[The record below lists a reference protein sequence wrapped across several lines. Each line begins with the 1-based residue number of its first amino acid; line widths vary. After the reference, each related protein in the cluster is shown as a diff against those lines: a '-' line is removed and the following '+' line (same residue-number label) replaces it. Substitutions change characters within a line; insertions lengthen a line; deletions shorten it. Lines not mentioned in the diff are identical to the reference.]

1 MKRALLLVASLMC
14 LLGALSLGIGAA
26 WIAQAFGPS
35 SRVMTDLGDIPVRP
49 GAQAIVI
56 DLDRV
61 DASIP
66 YLPVEGTASLLVKP
80 AGERAGDD
88 PADLFIGLAPGTVL
102 DGYLIGGSYSV
113 ARLEDDSWT
122 VTPVTG
128 RRELGSTAAVE
139 WTASARGAGPSIR
152 LSGREPIS
160 IVILNGD
167 LGRPVAVRAFLVLG
181 VPEASA
187 YQTAAVGLAVLLL
200 VLAITLAYGALVRL
214 RPGKPPEP
222 GSPA

>member
-1 MKRALLLVASLMC
+1 MKRALLLFASFIC

-26 WIAQAFGPS
+26 WIVQAFGPS
-35 SRVMTDLGDIPVRP
+35 SRVMSDLGEIPVRP
-49 GAQAIVI
+49 NAQAIVI

-66 YLPVEGTASLLVKP
+66 YLPVEGKASLLIKP

-88 PADLFIGLAPGTVL
+88 PADIFIGLAPSEVL

-113 ARLEDDSWT
+113 ARLKAGSWT

-128 RRELGSTAAVE
+128 GRELGSTAAVE

-167 LGRPVAVRAFLVLG
+167 LGRPVTVRAFLVLG
-181 VPEASA
+181 VPEASS

-200 VLAITLAYGALVRL
+200 VMAITLAHAALVRL
-214 RPGKPPEP
+214 RPGQPQGP

>member
-1 MKRALLLVASLMC
+1 MKRFLLLAASVVC

-26 WIAQAFGPS
+26 WIVQAFGPS
-35 SRVMTDLGDIPVRP
+35 SRVVTDLGEIPVRP
-49 GAQAIVI
+49 DAQAIVI

-66 YLPVEGTASLLVKP
+66 YLPVEGTASLLIKP

-88 PADLFIGLAPGTVL
+88 PADIFIGLASSTSL

-113 ARLEDDSWT
+113 ARLEDATWT
-122 VTPVTG
+122 ITPVTG
-128 RRELGSTAAVE
+128 GRELGSTATVE
-139 WTASARGAGPSIR
+139 WTASARGAAPSIR
-152 LSGREPIS
+152 LSGRDPIS
-160 IVILNGD
+160 IAILNGD
-167 LGRPVAVRAFLVLG
+167 LGRPVAVHAFLVLG
-181 VPEASA
+181 VPEASS

-200 VLAITLAYGALVRL
+200 VMAITLAYGALVRL
-214 RPGKPPEP
+214 RPGHPPGP

>member
-1 MKRALLLVASLMC
+1 MKRALLLFASAMC
-14 LLGALSLGIGAA
+14 LLGALSLGVGAA
-26 WIAQAFGPS
+26 WIVQAFGPS
-35 SRVMTDLGDIPVRP
+35 SRVMSDLGEIPVRP
-49 GAQAIVI
+49 DAQAIVI

-61 DASIP
+61 DATIP
-66 YLPVEGTASLLVKP
+66 YLPVEGTASLLIKP
-80 AGERAGDD
+80 TGQRAGAD
-88 PADLFIGLAPGTVL
+88 PADIFVGLAPSTVL

-113 ARLEDDSWT
+113 ARLDGGSWT

-128 RRELGSTAAVE
+128 GRELSSTADVE

-160 IVILNGD
+160 IVILNGN

-181 VPEASA
+181 VPEASS

-200 VLAITLAYGALVRL
+200 VLAITFAYAALVRL
-214 RPGKPPEP
+214 RPGQSLRPESHP
-222 GSPA
+222 